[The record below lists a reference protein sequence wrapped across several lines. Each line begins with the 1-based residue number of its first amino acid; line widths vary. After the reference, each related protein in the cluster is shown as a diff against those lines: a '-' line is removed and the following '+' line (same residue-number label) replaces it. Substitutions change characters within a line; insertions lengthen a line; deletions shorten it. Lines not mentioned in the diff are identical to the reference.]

1 MYVYNLTMVVSD
13 EVFLLWQ
20 NWLQSVY
27 LPIVKTS
34 GTIEKVRVFKLLDA
48 PEKHYA
54 VHCETSSPAQLMHFI
69 EKTIPQLLQ
78 QAAETFGEKVLFWG
92 TQLKE
97 VKTEY

>member
-1 MYVYNLTMVVSD
+1 MPAKLQINSYLCKKINQLCTYTILTMVVSD

-69 EKTIPQLLQ
+69 EKYYPS
-78 QAAETFGEKVLFWG
+78 TF
-92 TQLKE
+92 T
-97 VKTEY
+97 TSS